1 MMDWRKALFG
11 GQILVGLALAVT
23 PWLFGFVGETV
34 PAWTAWATGTV
45 MALSG
50 VAALAWFAF
59 AASWV
64 ALVAGVWSI
73 VAPWLLAF
81 SAQTAAMGSHVAAGA
96 LMAIFAAAALWHEY
110 QPRKTAQ
117 A

>member
-11 GQILVGLALAVT
+11 GQILIGLALALT
-23 PWLFGFVGETV
+23 PWLFGFAAETV
-34 PAWTAWATGTV
+34 PAWTAWATGAV

-50 VAALAWFAF
+50 VAALASFAF

-73 VAPWLLAF
+73 LAPWLLTF
-81 SAQTAAMGSHVAAGA
+81 SGETAATWSHVAAGA
-96 LMAIFAAAALWHEY
+96 LMAISAAAALWYEY